1 MYLLFKYPFPLHSC
15 SLMVVSDSWAV
26 PLGSVCA
33 LDLSLDFSR
42 ASVPLCDFPYGLH
55 IRLGCHRVLPSACL
69 FSGSLGFTPKCGW
82 VFFSKGICTFFSLLC
97 SYSSYICRQS
107 FPERGFS
114 NPFSTAESE
123 PSGFSNFGFI
133 LFLWLTNF
141 IIQTTLNYTISH
153 YRNQEQKQIWGKIII
168 VLMIILKK

>member
-1 MYLLFKYPFPLHSC
+1 MLFLLLFVAFYLYVYKFTTLFRFFFLPVCICYLNTRSPPHSC
-15 SLMVVSDSWAV
+15 SLTVVSDSWAV

-133 LFLWLTNF
+133 LFL
-141 IIQTTLNYTISH
+141 
-153 YRNQEQKQIWGKIII
+153 
-168 VLMIILKK
+168 